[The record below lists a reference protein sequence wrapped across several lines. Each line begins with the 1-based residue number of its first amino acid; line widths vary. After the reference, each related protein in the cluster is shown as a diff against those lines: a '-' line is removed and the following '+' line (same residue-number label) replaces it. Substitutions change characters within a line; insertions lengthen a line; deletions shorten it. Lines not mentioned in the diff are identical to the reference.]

1 MTYLNY
7 CYPSSMAEMHLVE
20 VWADLWLDNAT
31 DHKYL
36 LEDYVSSKWAIGLD
50 PAGVSFEVRACIV
63 VAERYTTPEQRLR
76 AMADSQLWS
85 MKIVDGIVYEVV
97 GGPYYTSVHWES
109 TTSAPMPD
117 VSCPEG
123 CILFDTGSYHEKF
136 VYILR
141 PMVAESEAV

>member
-1 MTYLNY
+1 MTYLNH

-20 VWADLWLDNAT
+20 VWADLWLD
-31 DHKYL
+31 DDKYL

-50 PAGVSFEVRACIV
+50 PAGVPFEVRSCIV
-63 VAERYTTPEQRLR
+63 VAERYTTPEQRLW
-76 AMADSQLWS
+76 AMADSQLWN
-85 MKIVDGIVYEVV
+85 MRVVDGVIYEVV
-97 GGPYYTSVHWES
+97 GGPYCTGVHRES
-109 TTSAPMPD
+109 TTPARMPD

-136 VYILR
+136 VYVLR